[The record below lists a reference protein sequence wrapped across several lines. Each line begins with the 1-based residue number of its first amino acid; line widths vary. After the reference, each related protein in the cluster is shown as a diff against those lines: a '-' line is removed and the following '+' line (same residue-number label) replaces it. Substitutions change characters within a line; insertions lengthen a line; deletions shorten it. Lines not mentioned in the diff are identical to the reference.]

1 MKKKKFIILI
11 IIICAGLIIW
21 YFNTFTIKTNY
32 EIIESEKIVDEIT
45 IIQIS
50 DLHGSLFGRNK
61 KELIKKIEKEKPDI
75 ICVTGD
81 MYTAKDE
88 KGKQIALKLLQELA
102 KSYKVYF
109 VNGEHD
115 CDEKFIQNLKDNEV
129 NVLDYKKEAIA
140 IKNTKINLYGIT
152 NQYYSAT
159 FDLKNAFEINKE
171 EYNILLDIFQTLKN
185 LNNLELIYHYVE
197 IHMEDKLDFHF

>member
-1 MKKKKFIILI
+1 
-11 IIICAGLIIW
+11 
-21 YFNTFTIKTNY
+21 
-32 EIIESEKIVDEIT
+32 
-45 IIQIS
+45 
-50 DLHGSLFGRNK
+50 
-61 KELIKKIEKEKPDI
+61 
-75 ICVTGD
+75 

-159 FDLKNAFEINKE
+159 FDLKNCKLILKKYLFVQDLRHKVKE
-171 EYNILLDIFQTLKN
+171 RGRQMNRRPLF
-185 LNNLELIYHYVE
+185 
-197 IHMEDKLDFHF
+197 